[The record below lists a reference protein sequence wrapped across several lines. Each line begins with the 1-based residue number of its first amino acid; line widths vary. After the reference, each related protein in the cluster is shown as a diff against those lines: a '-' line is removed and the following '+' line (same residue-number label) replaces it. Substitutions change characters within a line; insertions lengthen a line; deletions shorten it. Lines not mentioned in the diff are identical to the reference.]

1 MHAHPNPPW
10 TTLYYND
17 FPFKRAVKVF
27 VAGVLFAAGIYR
39 ASFTDMRMST
49 TPEVTTPE
57 KVARYIIGVGAVLAL

>member
-1 MHAHPNPPW
+1 MHACVNPRLS
-10 TTLYYND
+10 TLYYND
-17 FPFKRAVKVF
+17 FPLKRVVKVF
-27 VAGVLFAAGIYR
+27 VAGALFAAGIYR